1 MYFGPKLTN
10 FETTWTITG
19 HFQTTKTTYNLC
31 PIIYASLEFCV
42 AHTHFDNYSVSVIAF
57 VLAFIRSEIL
67 TTVNSTYAMQEA
79 VDQGFQINFYF
90 KNTRVFERGLHQT
103 Y

>member
-1 MYFGPKLTN
+1 MNKIFLYGYLLYSEFYQYL
-10 FETTWTITG
+10 IT
-19 HFQTTKTTYNLC
+19 HLIVVS
-31 PIIYASLEFCV
+31 PIGYLLLSI
-42 AHTHFDNYSVSVIAF
+42 DNYSVSVIAF
-57 VLAFIRSEIL
+57 VL